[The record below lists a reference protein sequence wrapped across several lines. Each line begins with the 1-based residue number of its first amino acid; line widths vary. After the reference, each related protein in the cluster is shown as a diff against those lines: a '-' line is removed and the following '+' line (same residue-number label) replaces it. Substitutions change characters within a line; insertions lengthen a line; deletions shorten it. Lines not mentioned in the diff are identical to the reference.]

1 MYENPPLYEVFVFWT
16 RTGEVVDQ
24 FSYLSWSYTDS
35 VQWSEPGTLSVT
47 VPILGNTDIGRI
59 NKEALKSVSR
69 EMRNMSL
76 VLVRDGRAL
85 AAGPVFSLGWTAT
98 EITIQCSSIVK
109 LLDYR
114 LVMNP
119 SYLLDPLNPASD
131 LKYTLT
137 DYNLTIQLI
146 NMGTTGTNRELPLI
160 VPPQDNAYAAP
171 EATITYA
178 GKDFGTYMERITEIT
193 DQDDG
198 PDVHIIPNINAD
210 KTLVNWIVN
219 IGQPRIGSLTP
230 VAVWDFSSAIDEIT
244 GDIDDSERVSTG
256 YVVGDNADA
265 GWAVEYEMSPG
276 NRLVGIVQTGVNAV
290 YGIPSERV
298 DRTSSASKT
307 QGQIN
312 LLAASYVDKF
322 STPKE
327 SWTINVLPEKW
338 PIIGDHWS
346 LGDVVSIDV
355 RDHPWID
362 DGTYD
367 RRIIKVNHSSSTM
380 GLGTISA

>member
-24 FSYLSWSYTDS
+24 FSYLDWSYTDS
-35 VQWSEPGTLSVT
+35 VQWSEPGTLNVT
-47 VPILGNTDIGRI
+47 VPILGNVDIGRI
-59 NKEALKSVSR
+59 NKEALKFVSR

-85 AAGPVFSLGWTAT
+85 AAGPIFSLGWSAT
-98 EITIQCSSIVK
+98 VLNIQCASITK

-119 SYLLDPLNPASD
+119 DYLLDPLNTASD
-131 LKYTLT
+131 LRYTLT
-137 DYNLTIQLI
+137 DYNMIIQLI
-146 NMGTTGTNRELPLI
+146 NMSMTGTNRGLPLI
-160 VPPQDNAYAAP
+160 VPTQTDEYAAP
-171 EATITYA
+171 EATIIYA
-178 GKDFGTYMERITEIT
+178 GRDFGTYMERITEIT

-210 KTLVNWIVN
+210 KTIVNWVVH
-219 IGQPRIGSLTP
+219 IGQPRIGSLEP

-276 NRLVGIVQTGVNAV
+276 NRLVGIVQTGVDSV

-307 QGQIN
+307 QGQLN
-312 LLAASYVDKF
+312 LLATSYVEKF
-322 STPKE
+322 SSPKE
-327 SWTINVLPEKW
+327 AWAITVLPEKW
-338 PIIGDHWS
+338 PILGDHWS
-346 LGDVVSIDV
+346 LGDVVTIDV

-367 RRIIKVNHSSSTM
+367 HRIIKVNHSSSTM